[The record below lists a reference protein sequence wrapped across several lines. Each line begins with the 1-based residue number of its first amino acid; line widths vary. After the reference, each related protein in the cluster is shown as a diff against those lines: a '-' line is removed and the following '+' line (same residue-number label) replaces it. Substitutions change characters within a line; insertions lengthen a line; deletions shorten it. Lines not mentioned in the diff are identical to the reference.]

1 MEFYYSKKKI
11 LLSLWISVLVLMI
24 LVPVSLY
31 IIDYANNTRNPE
43 ALIVIPLLFFFPG
56 AVVAAIYLLKYIYLL
71 LIPEKLLLRIDEQG
85 ILLNMNKTCRK
96 AGFITWKEIANI
108 IHSTDNMNK
117 PAIRISL
124 AGHVNGMY
132 QFYITKQDTKKMG
145 LRMNELFDMIMTYY
159 NANK

>member
-24 LVPVSLY
+24 LAPISLY

-43 ALIVIPLLFFFPG
+43 VLIVISILFLFPG
-56 AVVAAIYLLKYIYLL
+56 AVIAAICLLKFVYLL
-71 LIPEKLLLRIDEQG
+71 LVPEKLMLRIDEQG

-96 AGFITWKEIANI
+96 VGLIGWNEIANI
-108 IHSTDNMNK
+108 INSTDNMNK

-124 AGHVNGMY
+124 VGHVKGMY
-132 QFYITKQDTKKMG
+132 QFYITKQDTRKMG
-145 LRMNELFDMIMTYY
+145 LPMNELFETIEAYY